1 LGQYRIS
8 YYLAVIC
15 NIAAP
20 LFLFSKRVRTNTRAL
35 FAIAVSVTI
44 GMWLERYFIV
54 LGPIAQD
61 YDPYNWGS
69 YFPQPVEILITF
81 GSFSFFFFL
90 FLLFAKFLPSV
101 SIAESKEDLEPPLRL
116 RQKER

>member
-1 LGQYRIS
+1 
-8 YYLAVIC
+8 
-15 NIAAP
+15 
-20 LFLFSKRVRTNTRAL
+20 
-35 FAIAVSVTI
+35 
-44 GMWLERYFIV
+44 
-54 LGPIAQD
+54 
-61 YDPYNWGS
+61 
-69 YFPQPVEILITF
+69 LITF